1 MATSSKANIAR
12 FAAVAAV
19 AGISTMVGSPEL
31 TGILGATALAAL
43 PISKDLLQNVQEI
56 LKEPARQWAGG
67 LAQDTVTKIAEV
79 FEDTTPGLNEQMR
92 IAVAQATQIAVKDVW
107 NSFHQLRYYK
117 DAKDKAAI
125 DEIFKTLLSV
135 TQDAQ
140 FLRTAIGNL
149 RENGEMY
156 VLVRSESKRISDILR
171 EEIVKYLAD
180 HDEGVVNFLQ
190 LCLPSCIVTRFIE
203 LLNINSEEGIQAR
216 NAFTILHLTSILEGI
231 KTLRTQLD
239 TLLFGQSVTNKRLEE
254 FELKFTELLKLANTS
269 VDSSLVFKYVQ
280 EYLQQISRR
289 ELLHEVTVYISTAS
303 EDLLGFREEVKKY
316 FGKFSSY
323 YVADSNTPLTDKER
337 QDYIAACDLFV
348 GIYSEPKYPVFQG
361 IDELG
366 IAYNHFR
373 RCLVYVPGNSSPD
386 PSLHAP
392 KHDTSDGVN
401 DGGVRV
407 TPIYQFLSATDL
419 VMSLERRLQELERGE
434 LTGFP
439 RDVIAKR
446 WEQWIIDQRQELW
459 QNDLYNNSAQLASPL
474 EKHCNKLFGTR
485 WHIDALRL
493 AQAVVQAAKKLLAAS
508 TELQANAK
516 QNLQKYTTLPVDCQ
530 IENYDQI
537 QKRLADWCAPYKME
551 QLIQDIKNLISRQ
564 KPRKNNVKLAQR
576 LLYNWLN
583 TVKQLNKFLATPKY
597 TNCFLVLGQLGSGK
611 SHFVARLLERH
622 NQEDASEKLFCLY
635 IPLELARRGG
645 AGQATIDQLV
655 KNTAALQ
662 MQDKPSGPAW
672 RSLQELSSFVQTEQ
686 GKLLIILDDLD
697 QWIQSQTL
705 KLNELQEYIARH
717 TNIHNLYWVICAS
730 EADYEFAVTSPYAT
744 TNFWH
749 HYGHVEDI
757 DPTSSTG
764 WIRLD
769 RLNDQENV
777 WREILKTELGDEELP
792 DNVLSTLDDVS
803 SDLLSL
809 PFVTRIIADLI
820 RTGEIP
826 LSELPNLYY
835 IGFVVGFWKKRLDKA
850 LRRSEIDPVSLER
863 TIYLISGTCLEEGS
877 SLIAKPM
884 LLRRVL
890 ELDEKRTDNFDEASV
905 RAAIRNLTSIELLS
919 EETADVARYGHRI
932 ELDVLPIWLW
942 KSGTY
947 LMDRLADDVHAGEDV
962 RNWLAKYIVGDQAN
976 SYLQGVIEFL
986 IMLVDV
992 GDRSITTVEERVNQD
1007 VAQLLT
1013 QNIVLA
1019 LPAYQ
1024 SRVWL
1029 AASKASTTFQHS
1041 IAIWLEKLIGQVRID
1056 PSSVYQYLYFLKY
1069 AAAPESHDSGV
1080 PLPVRVKL
1088 AQPYY
1093 NVIGPW
1099 YTDYFLDA
1107 VEDLAATE
1115 QRGEELIATFVHFYG
1130 IEPIL
1135 PSSAKWSTTGAMAA
1149 WSYSLLCD
1157 LLPENDPV
1165 ADATEL
1171 RQWIIQ
1177 FLEGTARTRVNR
1189 KVEKYDYYWVSFLR
1203 CYCDSLAVDLTQERM
1218 NTLQKE
1224 GWFSATGDLA
1234 YLADIREMMEDQL
1247 TSASGK
1253 YFREKAK
1260 LPQKSNYT
1268 LLVKSWTESTG
1279 DVDRQRVAFFLIYH
1293 SVPAKGPYRRRMVNE
1308 ELWAILQTLR
1318 SESHIQELL
1327 RQEIFALWYKRQEE
1341 GRNTVDPMGSQTEPI
1356 RT

>member
-1 MATSSKANIAR
+1 MATSSKANIAK
-12 FAAVAAV
+12 FLAVATV

-31 TGILGATALAAL
+31 PGILGATALAAL

-67 LAQDTVTKIAEV
+67 FAQDTVTKIAEV
-79 FEDTTPGLNEQMR
+79 FEDTTPGLNEQLR
-92 IAVAQATQIAVKDVW
+92 VIVAQATQIAVKDVW
-107 NSFHQLRYYK
+107 NSFHDVPYYQR
-117 DAKDKAAI
+117 ATDKAAM
-125 DEIFKTLLSV
+125 DEIFRTLYAV
-135 TQDAQ
+135 TKERQ
-140 FLRTAIGNL
+140 FLRIAIADL

-156 VLVRSESKRISDILR
+156 VLVRNQSKRVSDILK
-171 EEIVKYLAD
+171 EEIVKHLAD

-190 LCLPSCIVTRFIE
+190 LCLPSCIVTRFVE
-203 LLNINSEEGIQAR
+203 LLSKNSEEGIQAR

-254 FELKFTELLKLANTS
+254 FELKFTELLKPTNTS
-269 VDSSLVFKYVQ
+269 LDSSLVFKYVQ

-303 EDLLGFREEVKKY
+303 EELLGFREEVRKY
-316 FGKFSSY
+316 FSRFSSY

-337 QDYIAACDLFV
+337 QEYIAACDLFV
-348 GIYSEPKYPVFQG
+348 GIYPESSHPVFQG
-361 IDELG
+361 VDELG
-366 IAYNHFR
+366 IAYSHFR
-373 RCLVYVPGNSSPD
+373 RCLVYVPTPKQAIPD
-386 PSLHAP
+386 SE
-392 KHDTSDGVN
+392 N
-401 DGGVRV
+401 DREVRV
-407 TPIYQFLSATDL
+407 IPTYQFLSATDL
-419 VMSLERRLQELERGE
+419 VTNLERRLQELEQGE

-446 WEQWIIDQRQELW
+446 WEQWLINQRQELW
-459 QNDLYNNSAQLASPL
+459 QNDLYNSSAQLASPL
-474 EKHCNKLFGTR
+474 EKQYTKLFGTR

-508 TELQANAK
+508 TELQTNAK

-537 QKRLADWCAPYKME
+537 QKRLADWCAPRKME
-551 QLIQDIKNLISRQ
+551 QLIRDIKKLISKQ
-564 KPRKNNVKLAQR
+564 KPGKNNVKPVQR
-576 LLYNWLN
+576 LLYSWLD
-583 TVKQLNKFLATPKY
+583 TIKQLNKFLATPKY
-597 TNCFLVLGQLGSGK
+597 TNCLLVLGQLGSGK
-611 SHFVARLLERH
+611 SHFIARLLEQH
-622 NQEDASEKLFCLY
+622 NQEDATEKLFCLY
-635 IPLELARRGG
+635 IPLELARREG
-645 AGQATIDQLV
+645 AGQATIDELV
-655 KNTAALQ
+655 LKSAALQ
-662 MQDKPSGPAW
+662 MHDKPSGPAW
-672 RSLQELSSFVQTEQ
+672 RSLQEVASFVQTEQ

-705 KLNELQEYIARH
+705 KLNELQEYIERH

-730 EADYEFAVTSPYAT
+730 EANYEFAVTSPYAT

-749 HYGHVEDI
+749 HYGYVENI

-777 WREILKTELGDEELP
+777 WREILKTELGVEELP
-792 DNVLSTLDDVS
+792 DSVLSTLDDVS

-820 RTGEIP
+820 RTGEMP
-826 LSELPNLYY
+826 LSELPNLHY
-835 IGFVVGFWKKRLDKA
+835 IGFVVGFWQKRLDKA

-863 TIYLISGTCLEEGS
+863 TIYLISATCLHEGS

-905 RAAIRNLTSIELLS
+905 RAAIRNLASIELLS

-942 KSGTY
+942 KSGIY
-947 LMDRLADDVHAGEDV
+947 LMDRLADDIHAGEDV
-962 RNWLAKYIVGDQAN
+962 RDWLTKYIVGDQAN

-992 GDRSITTVEERVNQD
+992 GDRSITAVEARLNQD
-1007 VAQLLT
+1007 MAQLLT

-1029 AASKASTTFQHS
+1029 AASKASATFQHN
-1041 IAIWLEKLIGQVRID
+1041 IATWLEKRIGQVRID
-1056 PSSVYQYLYFLKY
+1056 ANSVYQYLYFLKY

-1093 NVIGPW
+1093 TVIGPL

-1107 VEDLAATE
+1107 VEDLAATV
-1115 QRGEELIATFVHFYG
+1115 QRGEELIDAYVHFYG

-1135 PSSAKWSTTGAMAA
+1135 PSSAKWPTTGAMAA
-1149 WSYSLLCD
+1149 WSYSLLCA
-1157 LLPENDPV
+1157 LLPENEPV
-1165 ADATEL
+1165 SDVTEL

-1177 FLEGTARTRVNR
+1177 FLKDTARMRVNR
-1189 KVEKYDYYWVSFLR
+1189 KVEKYDYYWVSLLR

-1218 NTLQKE
+1218 STLQKE
-1224 GWFSATGDLA
+1224 GWFSTTGELA
-1234 YLADIREMMEDQL
+1234 QLADMREMMEDQL

-1260 LPQKSNYT
+1260 PLQKSNYN
-1268 LLVKSWTESTG
+1268 LLVKSWAESPG
-1279 DVDRQRVAFFLIYH
+1279 DTDRQRVAFFLIYH
-1293 SVPAKGPYRRRMVNE
+1293 SVPAKGPYQKRMVSE
-1308 ELWAILQTLR
+1308 ELWIILQTLR
-1318 SESHIQELL
+1318 IEPHIQVLL
-1327 RQEIFALWYKRQEE
+1327 KQEVFALWYKRQEE
-1341 GRNTVDPMGSQTEPI
+1341 QRNELEQTGAK
-1356 RT
+1356 